1 MTTFLCPCCMT
12 SLVPLPA
19 ILSLTAACPADSTFR
34 VCLGGCFIYLVIYS
48 FYHHNCPVRGQ
59 LSSGMGLT
67 EETHLHIPLPSCHQR
82 TSPATTTRV
91 HSGEQIS
98 EKAPAPCLLLTEKL
112 ARLWIM
118 SVGNQKLVTNLRQ
131 RTGEI
136 TSWTGFSGT
145 RVWGRYEKVAQGN
158 GAFNI
163 LFSVEKKSSRMTSA
177 MDRWKTPN
185 FGRPSWIVQGERE
198 KEKQPA
204 PKELTDFKTARVKG
218 LNPGRFWFLITESLV
233 QFDLFVLFVDSVKGI
248 TLDEIKTFNCRICL
262 NFVLP

>member
-1 MTTFLCPCCMT
+1 MSAFVLACRRVKLPGAFEIPANRTEIITIKAGLGRAGGGQIRIKRDVIFAFMLMTTSLCPCCRNF
-12 SLVPLPA
+12 LFPLPE

-67 EETHLHIPLPSCHQR
+67 EETHLHPSPPPGLSSTNVSGNHNPVPFR
-82 TSPATTTRV
+82 
-91 HSGEQIS
+91 GEQIS

-163 LFSVEKKSSRMTSA
+163 LFSVEKKRSSKMTSA

-185 FGRPSWIVQGERE
+185 SGRPSWIVQGERE
-198 KEKQPA
+198 G
-204 PKELTDFKTARVKG
+204 KTTCPEG
-218 LNPGRFWFLITESLV
+218 SYGF
-233 QFDLFVLFVDSVKGI
+233 
-248 TLDEIKTFNCRICL
+248 
-262 NFVLP
+262 